1 VDIVT
6 GIIEKVATN
15 WQLNLVMAGL
25 TALSWLISGFV
36 FYYASKAAGR
46 FLWVYKLINII
57 LKTGEVLCQKQ
68 STNLS

>member
-36 FYYASKAAGR
+36 FYYMVVKGDNNE
-46 FLWVYKLINII
+46 K
-57 LKTGEVLCQKQ
+57 
-68 STNLS
+68 